1 METVINQFFINKVG
15 FKQSSVDD
23 CVFYNGNMMY
33 MLYTD
38 DSILDGPHKDAVDQ
52 VIQDIQDA
60 KLNIT
65 IERYP
70 QYLLGMNIDSRQDG
84 SIHITQPHLINQIL
98 EDLSMGKKVKPKST
112 SALSSRL
119 LSKYTDLSDFDKP
132 FEYRSVLDKQDD
144 IEEGSISNISYIT
157 HYCTDF

>member
-98 EDLSMGKKVKPKST
+98 EDLSMGKK
-112 SALSSRL
+112 LSL
-119 LSKYTDLSDFDKP
+119 NQHL
-132 FEYRSVLDKQDD
+132 
-144 IEEGSISNISYIT
+144 
-157 HYCTDF
+157 H